1 VNICFS
7 LFLALGLTVE
17 ILSEHNQKNSF
28 SLLNK
33 YCFDTIIYMKR
44 SRFFYFVL
52 VLFQKVDTVAF
63 STSSNCGVSPKLYK
77 RHRIDVKSY
86 SNFQTSHRHNKIGY
100 NDSEDIYLRHST
112 DNALGAQTTH
122 FKSVRIQQV
131 DDRYLWLRKAT
142 SNLLDTNIYPPGSLT
157 KGKWH
162 ELNSMLVAWSKWME
176 EGSSLTNYHD
186 RTQIPLLMETILKRI
201 IDERFAGNFDV
212 AVTKH
217 MYNLVLES
225 WLHSISPSGNNN
237 VDGAISVSAAQRAL
251 DIVKHMQSRSEIE
264 EDLDIRPNLYSMI
277 TILKMWTRSS
287 ALTTIPPSASNK
299 LVLSHVA
306 SRRAHQTI
314 QYMEYLD
321 RSGRNVDV
329 KPNVLA
335 YSLVMDAFA
344 KSGEKDAGSKA
355 ESLLRH
361 AQSLGVEPNLFCY
374 NMVIHAY
381 CRQGR
386 RGGAVDHAERI
397 LNEIEE
403 KYEKTGD
410 ASLRPDVVTYTSVIS
425 AWANSNRRGYAAKQA
440 EEILNRM
447 KDSSPP
453 NTVTYNAVLK
463 AWCRSG
469 EKNAAKRAL
478 DIFKRMETEHLKGN
492 QMVQPDRITFNTLIH
507 ALSKSGKSEDMNHAE
522 VILSQM
528 KSEGLAPN
536 VFTYNTI
543 IEGWSKVKDSD
554 GSFKAYNMLKKM
566 LDAEKE
572 DKSIHVKAVSVNHVI
587 FSFSRS
593 GLKSS
598 ALRAEELLRFMEREY
613 RNGNKKLKPD
623 VFGYSAAI
631 HAWANSGDEDAGER
645 AEALLYEMEKRHADG
660 ETDLKPNTGMF
671 VNYLPIILI

>member
-1 VNICFS
+1 
-7 LFLALGLTVE
+7 
-17 ILSEHNQKNSF
+17 
-28 SLLNK
+28 
-33 YCFDTIIYMKR
+33 MKR
-44 SRFFYFVL
+44 SRFTYLVL
-52 VLFQKVDTVAF
+52 VFFRKVETLAF
-63 STSSNCGVSPKLYK
+63 SPSSSTGFSPIFYK
-77 RHRIDVKSY
+77 KYRVNVIT
-86 SNFQTSHRHNKIGY
+86 NSHFHSIRRHNHIGN
-100 NDSEDIYLRHST
+100 NDIEDIYLGNVPQNNLVT
-112 DNALGAQTTH
+112 QTKLL
-122 FKSVRIQQV
+122 KSVRVQQL

-142 SNLLDTNIYPPGSLT
+142 SNLLDTNIYPHGSLV

-176 EGSSLTNYHD
+176 ECSSLSSHQD

-201 IDERFAGNFDV
+201 IDERFAGNLDV
-212 AVTKH
+212 VVTKH
-217 MYNLVLES
+217 IYNLVLDS
-225 WLHSISPSGNNN
+225 WLQSIAPYGNST

-251 DIVKHMQSRSEIE
+251 EIVKHMQSRSEAE
-264 EDLDIRPNLYSMI
+264 KDAAIRPNLYSMI
-277 TILKMWTRSS
+277 TVLKMWTRAS

-321 RSGRNVDV
+321 RSGRNVDT

-361 AQSLGVEPNLFCY
+361 AQSIGVEPNLFCY
-374 NMVIHAY
+374 NMLIHAY

-410 ASLRPDVVTYTSVIS
+410 DSLRPDVVTYTSVIS

-440 EEILNRM
+440 EDILNRM
-447 KDSSPP
+447 KESSPP

-469 EKNAAKRAL
+469 EKNAAKRAIE
-478 DIFKRMETEHLKGN
+478 IFKRMELEHSNGN
-492 QMVQPDRITFNTLIH
+492 LMVQPDRITFNTLIH
-507 ALSKSGKSEDMNHAE
+507 VLSKSGKSEDMNHAE
-522 VILSQM
+522 IILSQM
-528 KSEGLAPN
+528 KSQGLKPN

-554 GSFKAYNMLKKM
+554 GSFKAHKMLKKM

-572 DKSIHVKAVSVNHVI
+572 DKSIYVKTVSVNHVI

-598 ALRAEELLRFMEREY
+598 ALRAEELIRFMEREY
-613 RNGNKKLKPD
+613 QNGNKNLKPD

-645 AEALLYEMEKRHADG
+645 AEALLHEMEKRYASG
-660 ETDLKPNTGMF
+660 ESELKPNTGKLM
-671 VNYLPIILI
+671 L